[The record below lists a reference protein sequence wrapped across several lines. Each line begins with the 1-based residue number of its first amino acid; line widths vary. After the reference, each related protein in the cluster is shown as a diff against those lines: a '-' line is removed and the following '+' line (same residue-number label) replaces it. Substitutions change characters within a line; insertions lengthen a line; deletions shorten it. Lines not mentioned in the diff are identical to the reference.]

1 MSKIQAQLK
10 ALGQIKL
17 TLEASASDE
26 ALQKHVTNKLDAI
39 LKELS
44 HSPDG
49 LSQFF
54 VAAEITATPKAA
66 NLIAAH
72 VLRPEEVTK
81 LVAERKQSIANAKG
95 KKNQT
100 NRNEPQ

>member
-26 ALQKHVTNKLDAI
+26 ASQKHVTNKLDAI

-44 HSPDG
+44 HTPDG

-54 VAAEITATPKAA
+54 VAAEITATPKTA

-72 VLRPEEVTK
+72 VMRPEDVTQ
-81 LVAERKQSIANAKG
+81 LVAERKRNIANAKAVE
-95 KKNQT
+95 KQT